1 MCVHGKMIQCARAWG
16 GDSVCVCVHGE
27 MSHSVYM
34 ADVSDDDLMCLLPC
48 SDLTIISGDSRGKT
62 SFWNGK
68 QGTRITVGG
77 TAACHNTQFQE

>member
-1 MCVHGKMIQCARAWG
+1 MY
-16 GDSVCVCVHGE
+16 VHGE
-27 MSHSVYM
+27 MSQCVYM
-34 ADVSDDDLMCLLPC
+34 ADDDLMCLLPC

-77 TAACHNTQFQE
+77 TAVCHNAQLQE

>member
-1 MCVHGKMIQCARAWG
+1 MY
-16 GDSVCVCVHGE
+16 VHGE
-27 MSHSVYM
+27 MSQCVYM
-34 ADVSDDDLMCLLPC
+34 ADDDLMCLLPC

-77 TAACHNTQFQE
+77 TAVCQCTSSRIGWMWSDFLALHTSLAAAF